1 MILAGLLLAQADP
14 GESLRQ
20 ELRSAH
26 SATAVL
32 QRRCATPIRAVVDRT
47 VARGPTPEQR
57 AHLAVGP
64 ADPVVYRSVALKC
77 GDLSL
82 SIAEN
87 WYVPARLTPEMNAA
101 LAGDTPFGAAI
112 RPLAPSR
119 RTLGIATQG
128 EDATVAPYVLRQR
141 ALVIGGNGR
150 PLAEVVE
157 NYTPE
162 LIGLPVR
169 KP

>member
-1 MILAGLLLAQADP
+1 M
-14 GESLRQ
+14 
-20 ELRSAH
+20 
-26 SATAVL
+26 
-32 QRRCATPIRAVVDRT
+32 
-47 VARGPTPEQR
+47 
-57 AHLAVGP
+57 
-64 ADPVVYRSVALKC
+64 VYRSVALKC

-112 RPLAPSR
+112 HPLTPSR

-157 NYTPE
+157 DLYAGADRAAGAQALSASDPSSPQRP
-162 LIGLPVR
+162 G
-169 KP
+169 